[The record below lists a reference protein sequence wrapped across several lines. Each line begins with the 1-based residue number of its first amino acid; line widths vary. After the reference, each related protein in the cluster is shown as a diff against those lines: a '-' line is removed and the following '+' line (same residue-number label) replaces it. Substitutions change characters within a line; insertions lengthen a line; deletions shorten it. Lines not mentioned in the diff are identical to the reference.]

1 MIEINASTSTIT
13 FNVGSH
19 VSVLDCGSEK
29 ITFVGDADE
38 AALEF
43 TDRLDDHYLHR
54 IKKAINEFKQAPSQE
69 MVNAGLEALRT
80 DNVRDTSEEGRI
92 RRIYKAMME
101 KA

>member
-13 FNVGSH
+13 FNVGDH
-19 VSVLDCGSEK
+19 ASVLDCGGEK

-38 AALEF
+38 AAMEF
-43 TDRLDDHYLHR
+43 TGRLDDCYLHR
-54 IKKAINEFKQAPSQE
+54 IKKVISEFKQTPSQE
-69 MVNAGLEALRT
+69 MVKAGLEALRT

-92 RRIYKAMME
+92 RHIYKAMME